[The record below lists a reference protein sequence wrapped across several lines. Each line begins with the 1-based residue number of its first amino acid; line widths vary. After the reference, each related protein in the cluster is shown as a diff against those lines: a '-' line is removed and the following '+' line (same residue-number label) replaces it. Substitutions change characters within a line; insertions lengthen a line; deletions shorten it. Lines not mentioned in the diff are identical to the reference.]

1 MAFHPEF
8 SVVYVTNEVSE
19 GRISALRFEKQK
31 FSTKGSGPI
40 SDGLQWNISIGL
52 LFFGNGGVALF
63 DIESDGAIGQRRA
76 EYNSSKELKMHDVA
90 FHDGYLFA
98 VDTF

>member
-1 MAFHPEF
+1 VLSGSRNKSFQLKGVVPSAMACNGIFL
-8 SVVYVTNEVSE
+8 SVS
-19 GRISALRFEKQK
+19 
-31 FSTKGSGPI
+31 
-40 SDGLQWNISIGL
+40 
-52 LFFGNGGVALF
+52 FFGNGGVALF